1 MKKTKKSTK
10 DQSVSEQLQ
19 DELEPIPNA
28 KSIPEEI
35 SKDEADKLQ
44 DYAQDLKDEITH
56 VVDYGTVEE
65 D

>member
-1 MKKTKKSTK
+1 MKKSKSK
-10 DQSVSEQLQ
+10 EKPSVSEQLQ
-19 DELEPIPNA
+19 NELEP
-28 KSIPEEI
+28 IPEEI